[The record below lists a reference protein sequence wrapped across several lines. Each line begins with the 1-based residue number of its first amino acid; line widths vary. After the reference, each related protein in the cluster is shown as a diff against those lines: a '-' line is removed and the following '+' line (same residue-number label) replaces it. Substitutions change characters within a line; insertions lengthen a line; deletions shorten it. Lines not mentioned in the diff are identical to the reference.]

1 MSLDTNKNT
10 EENVSSTHLSVV
22 RSDTDAFELTV
33 MAPCDCCQHQPA
45 PGDAFCESCGY
56 PLNGNEDERN
66 SFISDRNYKHLE
78 LAEIDTKV
86 RKATNS
92 LYVLAAFTVV
102 MGIIYYA
109 ATAEYANPLSVL
121 TTNLVLAA
129 IYLGLALWSKKQA
142 VAAILSGLILFSVI
156 QVVNM
161 IVDPSTIVKGIIV
174 KVAVIIYLIKGVQSA
189 FDAQKIKKELN
200 LK

>member
-1 MSLDTNKNT
+1 
-10 EENVSSTHLSVV
+10 
-22 RSDTDAFELTV
+22 
-33 MAPCDCCQHQPA
+33 
-45 PGDAFCESCGY
+45 
-56 PLNGNEDERN
+56 
-66 SFISDRNYKHLE
+66 
-78 LAEIDTKV
+78 
-86 RKATNS
+86 
-92 LYVLAAFTVV
+92 
-102 MGIIYYA
+102 
-109 ATAEYANPLSVL
+109 VL